1 VRTTVVPKSFSAW
14 LKSSFSGM
22 RRRVWRKWAV
32 AYVTGLIQLVRFR
45 SVSEIGRRMAGGA
58 VDALHHFIHDS
69 PWEIKSME
77 SAQQCGIL
85 RRAGGNGNKVYLA
98 IDDTPVERCGPHIEG
113 LGVHHSA
120 RGLVRGLC
128 AVTAVVNVA
137 GRIWCWAVRG
147 YRPKRTCE
155 KGEFRS
161 KVDLAVEI
169 LESAVAL
176 GSGVTVLM
184 DSWYACRRILNRVAI
199 QGWRYVA
206 AVKTNRRLYVDDRL
220 TTVRNL
226 AKGKRK
232 YFTVRLSKKRKV
244 HVAGRIAELP
254 GVGPVAVFITKTKG
268 KTKFLISNDLSLSPE
283 AAVRLYAERFR
294 IETFHRDVKQHLGFG
309 ELWVRSWQAV
319 QKHWTLCSLAYNTLQ
334 NWNAFQRSRQRTF
347 GAVIRAFR
355 DKFPL
360 NSPMEWYYDFRA
372 AA

>member
-1 VRTTVVPKSFSAW
+1 MRTTVVPKSFSAW
-14 LKSSFSGM
+14 LQSSFSGM
-22 RRRVWRKWAV
+22 RRRVWSRWAV
-32 AYVTGLIQLVRFR
+32 TYVMGLILLIRFR
-45 SVSEIGRRMAGGA
+45 SVSEIGRRMAKGA

-69 PWEIKSME
+69 PWDIKYME
-77 SAQQCGIL
+77 EAQQREIM
-85 RRAGGNGNKVYLA
+85 RRTAGGADKVRLV

-120 RGLVRGLC
+120 KGLVKGLC
-128 AVTAVVNVA
+128 AVTAVVSVA
-137 GRIWCWAVRG
+137 GWIWCWAVRG
-147 YRPKRTCE
+147 YRPKRTCA

-176 GSGVTVLM
+176 GSDVTALM

-206 AVKTNRRLYVDDRL
+206 AIKANRRIYVDDRS
-220 TTVRNL
+220 TTVRHL

-319 QKHWTLCSLAYNTLQ
+319 QKHWTLCSLAYNALQ
-334 NWNAFQRSRQRTF
+334 NWNASQHSRHRTF
-347 GAVIRAFR
+347 GTVIRAFR
-355 DKFPL
+355 DKFL
-360 NSPMEWYYDFRA
+360 LFSAKEWYYDFPVA
-372 AA
+372 A